1 MLIFNA
7 QFTLILNALTPSQH
21 NTPVSGCMVDILSP
35 RVKIIN
41 THTPHLIAQLE
52 KNNIFYLIPN
62 FGKSLQLSL
71 TDILNSLTFTEHV
84 AGSCRFTAYYGN
96 IPYNYSYSYHPA
108 ANLSEN
114 LSIRKCLDCINEFFS
129 DAGLNS
135 VLINYYPCGAS
146 KLNFHSDDEIKIDDE
161 SFIFTLSYGHR
172 RTMAFRS
179 LNHRKH
185 LINVTLTDCSL
196 LLFSKASQ
204 HIYQHSIL
212 PETGATGRVSL
223 TFRKLIEG
231 DSRNIPI

>member
-1 MLIFNA
+1 MCK
-7 QFTLILNALTPSQH
+7 LN
-21 NTPVSGCMVDILSP
+21 
-35 RVKIIN
+35 KIICLPVIDDCFDCTYIIIHKQKSIN
-41 THTPHLIAQLE
+41 RCNRGGERKLSA
-52 KNNIFYLIPN
+52 KRVSKSYLIPN
-62 FGKSLQLSL
+62 FGKSLQLCL

-96 IPYNYSYSYHPA
+96 TPYNYSYSYHPA
-108 ANLSEN
+108 ANLPEN

-231 DSRNIPI
+231 DSRYIPI